1 MTGGCWRRFLY
12 DLLHGMDIILTVFKN
27 TRSKQEAQPAAGE
40 APQEPLIS
48 VPLELIV
55 HVVHA
60 ALLLP
65 ASSK

>member
-1 MTGGCWRRFLY
+1 MY
-12 DLLHGMDIILTVFKN
+12 DLLHGADIIITAFKN
-27 TRSKQEAQPAAGE
+27 SHSKPDDKESSAG

-60 ALLLP
+60 TLLLP

>member
-1 MTGGCWRRFLY
+1 
-12 DLLHGMDIILTVFKN
+12 MDIILTVFKN
-27 TRSKQEAQPAAGE
+27 TRSKQEAQPSADE